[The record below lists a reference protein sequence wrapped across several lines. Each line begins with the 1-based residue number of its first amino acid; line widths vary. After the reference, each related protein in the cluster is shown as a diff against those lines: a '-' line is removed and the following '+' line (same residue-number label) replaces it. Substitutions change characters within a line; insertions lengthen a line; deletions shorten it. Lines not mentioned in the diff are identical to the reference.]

1 MNQIFSTQD
10 GLCIG
15 FTDDDFQ
22 QKMLVFKYNPELGK
36 LGVGLMD
43 GDKVL
48 GKFTLDPKTTCK
60 VIADYFDSMRAFD
73 LHAHPVSDGQEYTGE
88 GPAEGQLATEG
99 QGPAEGQQET
109 TGEGL
114 AEGQQEAEGKGPA
127 EGQPAAEGQGLTEG
141 QQETE
146 GTMNEGPAA
155 ERQA

>member
-73 LHAHPVSDGQEYTGE
+73 LHAHPVSDGQESTGKGPAEGQQAAEGE
-88 GPAEGQLATEG
+88 GPAEGQLA
-99 QGPAEGQQET
+99 AEGQ
-109 TGEGL
+109 GL
-114 AEGQQEAEGKGPA
+114 AEGQQ
-127 EGQPAAEGQGLTEG
+127 AAEGQGLTEG
-141 QQETE
+141 QQEANGQSPTE
-146 GTMNEGPAA
+146 GQQESIDEGPAA

>member
-73 LHAHPVSDGQEYTGE
+73 LHAHPVSDGQESTGE
-88 GPAEGQLATEG
+88 
-99 QGPAEGQQET
+99 GPAEGQQET

-114 AEGQQEAEGKGPA
+114 AEGQLEANGQGPA
-127 EGQPAAEGQGLTEG
+127 EE